1 MMDLIFLRVLPY
13 CALGALLGAAYFSAL
28 GWNVRLY
35 VGGGAGSSALLVH
48 LLRLIV
54 IVAVFILCARQG
66 ASSLLSSVAG
76 FELMRNVAVNRQRL
90 ALGRNS

>member
-1 MMDLIFLRVLPY
+1 MIDLIFLRVLPY

-35 VGGGAGSSALLVH
+35 VRGGAGGSALLVH
-48 LLRLIV
+48 LLRLLV
-54 IVAVFILCARQG
+54 IVALFTLCARQG

-90 ALGRNS
+90 ALGRNT